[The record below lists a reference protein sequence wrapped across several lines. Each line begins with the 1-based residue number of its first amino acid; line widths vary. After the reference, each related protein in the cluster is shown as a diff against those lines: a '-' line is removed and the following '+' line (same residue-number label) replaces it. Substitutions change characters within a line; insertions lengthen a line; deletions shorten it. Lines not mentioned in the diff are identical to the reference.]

1 MENIAVL
8 QKSIIETKYLATE
21 NTYRYRPIMRF
32 FYHKYEQGTN
42 WLYKEEIFEELKE
55 AINDYSLDDLERD
68 LNFLVENESLTTIQD
83 VKNIQT
89 LEDFKNKK
97 FRYQMTDNAI
107 VIERMSI
114 ELEELEV
121 KVASLSPRRFEVLR
135 SLLSELKDID
145 IKTLEEFSDLWN
157 RMINEFK
164 DLNQNYQDFLK
175 KFQEAKTE
183 ELLESTAFL
192 EYKNKMISYLQDFI
206 KGYLTNGAK
215 IKAIILNLEN
225 DIEDKIIIKLENY
238 QRETPKIFPEFNY
251 EKFNELNRGRWHSIY
266 LWFVGKDGI
275 SEGDHLL
282 EITNS
287 IITQITKCASSLVEL
302 HGSMIARKEEYKHI
316 CKLFDGKSN
325 IKECHKLSSV
335 IFGVSSVRHY
345 KGSSNINTDSI
356 IASYDVPPITL
367 EVEPHEKKNR
377 VEKTRVII
385 ESKQEKKKEILEQ
398 RRMKEQKEK
407 ELLLR
412 FVNQKNVKLTG
423 EISLSKEERSYI
435 LNLISRYRNGIRK
448 ENLFGL
454 SYDIVSRDGRCQI
467 ISEDGVFT
475 MDSIEIIF
483 KGGGRYG

>member
-1 MENIAVL
+1 MENIAIL

-32 FYHKYEQGTN
+32 LYHKYEQGTN
-42 WLYKEEIFEELKE
+42 WLYKEEIYEEFKDS
-55 AINDYSLDDLERD
+55 IPDYTLDDLERD

-83 VKNIQT
+83 VKNIQS
-89 LEDFKNKK
+89 LDDFKNKK

-135 SLLSELKDID
+135 NILNELKNID
-145 IKTLEEFSDLWN
+145 NKTLEEFSELWN
-157 RMINEFK
+157 RIINEFK

-206 KGYLTNGAK
+206 KGYLTNGNK
-215 IKAIILNLEN
+215 IKNIILDLGE
-225 DIEDKIIIKLENY
+225 DIEDKIVNKLEAY

-251 EKFNELNRGRWHSIY
+251 QKFNELNRGRWHSIY
-266 LWFVGKDGI
+266 LWFVGKNGV

-316 CKLFDGKSN
+316 CKLFDSKMN
-325 IKECHKLSSV
+325 IKDCHKLSSV
-335 IFGVSSVRHY
+335 IYGIPSVRHY

-356 IASYDVPPITL
+356 VASYEVPPIVL
-367 EVEPHEKKNR
+367 EIEPHEKRNR
-377 VEKTRVII
+377 QEKKRVII
-385 ESKQEKKKEILEQ
+385 ESKKEKKKEILEQ
-398 RRMKEQKEK
+398 KRQKEQEEREILSK
-407 ELLLR
+407 
-412 FVNQKNVKLTG
+412 FVNQKTVLLKDKVSLTP
-423 EISLSKEERSYI
+423 KERSYV
-435 LNLISRYRNGIRK
+435 LTLISRYRNGIKK

-454 SYDIVSRDGRCQI
+454 NYEIIPSDGKCQI
-467 ISEDGVFT
+467 TSEDGVFT
-475 MDSIEIIF
+475 MDSIEIRF
-483 KGGGRYG
+483 TGGGRHG